1 MGMRKED
8 KKIVWMVIVGVLV
21 TPFAIYIL
29 PHLEA
34 FVESL
39 LALIH

>member
-1 MGMRKED
+1 MKKED
-8 KKIVWMVIVGVLV
+8 KKIIWMVIVGVLV

-34 FVESL
+34 WVESL
-39 LALIH
+39 LSVLH